1 MNFSLQRLRGVL
13 LWGVPYAGSPS
24 LAARIM
30 LTNQVFI
37 LVVAAVLLYVGIFCA
52 LGQVSEGLLA
62 IPFALAF
69 LACMVCNRFGW
80 FNLARIGLTVGCGI
94 IVAVF
99 AMLFGPQSGIQFVLF
114 PIVGFPL
121 ICFEPRE
128 RRQRLGSCA
137 FIIATFF
144 VLEGSQYGLVEPS
157 VFDPQIQRV
166 VYLTLVLT
174 TFVLTLLPLRMFY
187 LASSRAEARLI
198 HSNAELQ
205 RVNDQLNRARDEA
218 VRANQAKSMF
228 LANMSHELRT
238 PLNAIIGYS
247 ELIREELEESGVH
260 GASVDLEKIRGAG
273 KYLLN
278 IISDVLDLSKI
289 EAGRVDMFWETF
301 AIDDLVDDVAAWVRP
316 QADKTRNRLE
326 VIRPA
331 DAALGSF
338 TADKTRLRQALVN
351 LLHNACKF
359 TEGGVVRLAV
369 SREMTVEAEWIVF
382 KISDTGIGM
391 APETV
396 RELFQPFTRGDL
408 ENMRKYEG
416 TGLGLAIS
424 RRLCRMMGGDITVE
438 STPGKGSTFTVR
450 IPAHAVA
457 PEDSLTDP
465 TAASDTFPLTGY

>member
-1 MNFSLQRLRGVL
+1 MNFSLQRLRSVL

-30 LTNQVFI
+30 LTNQVYI
-37 LVVAAVLLYVGIFCA
+37 MVLAVVLLYAGIFCA

-62 IPFALAF
+62 LPFALGF
-69 LACMVCNRFGW
+69 LVCMVCNRFGW
-80 FNLARIGLTVGCGI
+80 FNVARIGLTVGCGI

-99 AMLFGPQSGIQFVLF
+99 ASLFGAPSGIQFVLF

-128 RRQRLGSCA
+128 QNQRVVSCV
-137 FIIATFF
+137 FIVATFL
-144 VLEGSQYGLVEPS
+144 VLEYTRYGLVPAT
-157 VFDPQIQRV
+157 VVDPWIQRA
-166 VYLTLVLT
+166 VYMTLVLT
-174 TFVLTLLPLRMFY
+174 TFVLTLLPLRLFY
-187 LASSRAEARLI
+187 LASSRAEQRLI

-218 VRANQAKSMF
+218 VKANQAKSMF

-247 ELIREELEESGVH
+247 ELIREELEEKGVH

-326 VIRPA
+326 VVRPPA
-331 DAALGSF
+331 NVLGSF

-391 APETV
+391 TPEVV
-396 RELFQPFTRGDL
+396 RELFQPFTRGEL

-438 STPGKGSTFTVR
+438 STVGKGSTFTVR

>member
-1 MNFSLQRLRGVL
+1 MNFSMQRLRGIL

-52 LGQVSEGLLA
+52 LGQVKEGLLA
-62 IPFALAF
+62 IPFALGF
-69 LACMVCNRFGW
+69 LACMLCNRFGW
-80 FNLARIGLTVGCGI
+80 FNVARIGLTVGCGI

-99 AMLFGPQSGIQFVLF
+99 AMLFGRPSGIQFVLF

-128 RRQRLGSCA
+128 RQQRLWSCT

-144 VLEGSQYGLVEPS
+144 VLEWTNYGLVSAS
-157 VFDPQIQRV
+157 VVDPQIQQV

-187 LASSRAEARLI
+187 LASSRAESRLI

-247 ELIREELEESGVH
+247 ELIRDELEDTGVH
-260 GASVDLEKIRGAG
+260 NASVDLEKIRGAG

-326 VIRPA
+326 VIRPVSTP
-331 DAALGSF
+331 LGSF

>member
-1 MNFSLQRLRGVL
+1 MNYSLQRLRSVL

-37 LVVAAVLLYVGIFCA
+37 LVLAAVLLYAGIFCA
-52 LGQVSEGLLA
+52 IGQVREGLLA

-69 LACMVCNRFGW
+69 FACMLCNRFGW
-80 FNLARIGLTVGCGI
+80 FNVARIGLTVGCGI

-99 AMLFGPQSGIQFVLF
+99 AMLFGPPAGVQFVLF

-128 RRQRLGSCA
+128 RKQRVVSCM

-144 VLEGSQYGLVEPS
+144 VLEWTRYGLVPVS
-157 VFDPQIQRV
+157 VVDPAIQRL

-187 LASSRAEARLI
+187 LASSRAESRLI
-198 HSNAELQ
+198 HSNSELQ

-260 GASVDLEKIRGAG
+260 DASVDLEKIRGAG

-326 VIRPA
+326 VVRPV
-331 DAALGSF
+331 DSPLGSF

-359 TEGGVVRLAV
+359 TEGGVVRLSV

>member
-1 MNFSLQRLRGVL
+1 
-13 LWGVPYAGSPS
+13 
-24 LAARIM
+24 
-30 LTNQVFI
+30 
-37 LVVAAVLLYVGIFCA
+37 
-52 LGQVSEGLLA
+52 
-62 IPFALAF
+62 
-69 LACMVCNRFGW
+69 
-80 FNLARIGLTVGCGI
+80 
-94 IVAVF
+94 
-99 AMLFGPQSGIQFVLF
+99 
-114 PIVGFPL
+114 
-121 ICFEPRE
+121 
-128 RRQRLGSCA
+128 
-137 FIIATFF
+137 
-144 VLEGSQYGLVEPS
+144 
-157 VFDPQIQRV
+157 
-166 VYLTLVLT
+166 
-174 TFVLTLLPLRMFY
+174 
-187 LASSRAEARLI
+187 
-198 HSNAELQ
+198 
-205 RVNDQLNRARDEA
+205 
-218 VRANQAKSMF
+218 MF

-247 ELIREELEESGVH
+247 ELIREELEDSGVH

-326 VIRPA
+326 VVRPV
-331 DAALGSF
+331 DSPLGSF